1 MKRWLPHIGV
11 VAGLAIALY
20 ALFFGSSDEE
30 RIRELLGRLENSVQ
44 VHEGEFNIII
54 RGSRVR
60 KAFSTIF
67 IPDVQFRIPD
77 LQSTG
82 TRRKGLA
89 ALATQAPRLYRTAI
103 VDLSELEIKLDDQA
117 ASATA
122 FGDAS
127 LIGVRQ
133 GGLAERDQRTVSLR
147 LDKINGDWRIIAVD
161 VSPRGGTQPE

>member
-1 MKRWLPHIGV
+1 MKRWLPHLGV

-20 ALFFGSSDEE
+20 ALFFGSSDED
-30 RIRELLGRLENSVQ
+30 RIRELLRRLESSVQ
-44 VHEGEFNIII
+44 VHDGNFNIIM
-54 RGSRVR
+54 RGSRIR
-60 KAFSTIF
+60 KSFSTIF
-67 IPDVQFRIPD
+67 IRDVAFRIPD

-82 TRRKGLA
+82 AHRKALV
-89 ALATQAPRLYRTAI
+89 ALATQAPRLYRTAV

-133 GGLAERDQRTVSLR
+133 GGLAERDRRSVSLR
-147 LDKINGDWRIIAVD
+147 LDKIKGDWRIVALD